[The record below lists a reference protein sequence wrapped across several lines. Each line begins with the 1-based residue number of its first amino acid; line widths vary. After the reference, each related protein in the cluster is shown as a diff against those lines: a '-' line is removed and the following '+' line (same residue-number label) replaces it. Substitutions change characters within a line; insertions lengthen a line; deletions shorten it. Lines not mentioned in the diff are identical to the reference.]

1 VLKRLLFLVV
11 ALVSA
16 RTSAAQYPAPV
27 QGDFVLKDFKFR
39 SGEALQELRLH
50 YRTLGRP
57 ERGAQGIVRNA
68 VLIMHGTCGSGPGR
82 RGERF
87 AQDRRCE

>member
-1 VLKRLLFLVV
+1 MSGSSERRDSGRIRALK
-11 ALVSA
+11 
-16 RTSAAQYPAPV
+16 
-27 QGDFVLKDFKFR
+27 
-39 SGEALQELRLH
+39 RLH

-57 ERGAQGIVRNA
+57 ERDTQGIVRNA